1 MRFRQFTSQHK
12 TGVVF
17 AALLLV
23 CVIILSFS
31 GNKISFRP
39 KEVGQSVFSVFQAG
53 FSEVGGFFSRTAG
66 SIRELRKLRTEYES
80 LQDQL
85 NQYKTLERDLVELKK
100 ENQSLREQL
109 EFSEKLGH
117 DHVPAEIIAK
127 DPGSI
132 FNTIVID
139 KGESHGIRRNMP
151 VIAYQDGFHGF
162 VGKVINVGGLTSEV
176 LPLYDQNCKVAARM
190 QKSRYEGLV
199 TGNGSVKPTL
209 TMLYVKKH
217 ARNDISY
224 DDIVITSGMNS
235 IYPRG
240 IYLGRV
246 REIGAKEY
254 EPSLEIEI
262 EPIIDFSRLEYVF
275 VLKTEIG

>member
-1 MRFRQFTSQHK
+1 MRLRQFTSHHK

-17 AALLLV
+17 AALIFV
-23 CVIILSFS
+23 CVIILIFS
-31 GNKISFRP
+31 GNKMSFRP
-39 KEVGQSVFSVFQAG
+39 KEVGQSFFSIFQAG
-53 FSEVGGFFSRTAG
+53 FSEVGDFFSRTAG
-66 SIRELRKLRTEYES
+66 SIRELKKLRAEYET

-85 NQYKTLERDLVELKK
+85 NQYKTLERDLVELKA
-100 ENQSLREQL
+100 ENRKLRDQL
-109 EFSEKLGH
+109 DFSGKLGYE
-117 DHVPAEIIAK
+117 HVPAQIIAK

-132 FNTIVID
+132 FNSIVID
-139 KGESHGIRRNMP
+139 KGKMHGVERNMP
-151 VIAYQDGFHGF
+151 VIAYQEGFHGF
-162 VGKVINVGGLTSEV
+162 VGKVISVGSLSSVV

-217 ARNDISY
+217 ARNDIRY

-235 IYPRG
+235 IYPTG

-262 EPIIDFSRLEYVF
+262 EPIIDFSRLEHVF
-275 VLKTEIG
+275 VLKTENE

>member
-1 MRFRQFTSQHK
+1 M
-12 TGVVF
+12 
-17 AALLLV
+17 LLV
-23 CVIILSFS
+23 CIIILSFS

-39 KEVGQSVFSVFQAG
+39 KEVGRSVFSVFQTG

-66 SIRELRKLRTEYES
+66 SIRELRIVQAEFES
-80 LQDQL
+80 LQEQL
-85 NQYKTLERDLVELKK
+85 NQYKTLERDFIELKS
-100 ENQSLREQL
+100 ENRVLREQL
-109 EFSEKLGH
+109 GFSEKLGSTH
-117 DHVPAEIIAK
+117 IPAQIIAK

-139 KGESHGIRRNMP
+139 KGRRHGITRNMP

-162 VGKVINVGGLTSEV
+162 VGKIINVGGLSSEV
-176 LPLYDQNCKVAARM
+176 LPLYDANCKVAARM

-199 TGNGSVKPTL
+199 TGNGSVKPTI

-217 ARNDISY
+217 ARNDIHY

-246 REIGAKEY
+246 KEIGAKEY
-254 EPSLEIEI
+254 DPSLEIEI
-262 EPIIDFSRLEYVF
+262 EPIIDFSRVEYVF
-275 VLKTEIG
+275 VLKTESE